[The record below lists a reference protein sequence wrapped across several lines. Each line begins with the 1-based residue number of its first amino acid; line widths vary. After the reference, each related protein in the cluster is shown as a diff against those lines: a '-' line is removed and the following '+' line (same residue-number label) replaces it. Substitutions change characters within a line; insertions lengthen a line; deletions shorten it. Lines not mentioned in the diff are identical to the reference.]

1 MSALHDIQT
10 VAEHEPTAHVTQVP
24 ELEAL
29 TAFDH
34 GSVSRFNAWFFSAFD
49 RYINVIARRHKQAA
63 FAGIDSDVVVELGA
77 GVGANLGYL
86 PAGTRLIAIEPS
98 LQMHE
103 RLQERAEQAGVDLE
117 LIAQGAETLP
127 LEDAAYDEVICSLV
141 LCTVADPD
149 RVLAEVRR
157 ILRPGGRFRFVEHV
171 AAPAWSPRRWL
182 QGALRRPWKWLF
194 EGCTLDRDTA
204 SRIRAAGFGDLELR
218 REHLHRS
225 LFVPVNTTIWGVATR

>member
-1 MSALHDIQT
+1 MSALHDIQS
-10 VAEHEPTAHVTQVP
+10 VAEHEPTDHLSHVSDP
-24 ELEAL
+24 MAPA
-29 TAFDH
+29 AFDH
-34 GSVSRFNAWFFSAFD
+34 GPVSRFNAWFFSAFD
-49 RYINVIARRHKQAA
+49 RYINLIARRHKQAA
-63 FAGIDSDVVVELGA
+63 FAEIDSDVVVELGA

-98 LQMHE
+98 QQMHD
-103 RLQERAEQAGVDLE
+103 RLQARAEQAGVDLE
-117 LIAQGAETLP
+117 LIAQGAESLP

-149 RVLAEVRR
+149 RVLGEVRR

-182 QGALRRPWKWLF
+182 QGIIRRPWSWLF

-204 SRIRAAGFGDLELR
+204 SRIRAAGFGEVELR
-218 REHLHRS
+218 RERFHWS